1 MPLVSPD
8 GTFQSTAAPT
18 TLTDSYTGQ
27 IETAEDKTYT
37 LDPNVSTARTI
48 TGYYI
53 RCGSGGVT
61 AALQNAG
68 NQVALV
74 PATTTTG
81 SFGGLFA
88 NTSVA
93 AGATLTIVTT
103 GNNSATDVVF
113 NVEYTTTL

>member
-1 MPLVSPD
+1 
-8 GTFQSTAAPT
+8 
-18 TLTDSYTGQ
+18 
-27 IETAEDKTYT
+27 
-37 LDPNVSTARTI
+37 
-48 TGYYI
+48 
-53 RCGSGGVT
+53 VT

-81 SFGGLFA
+81 SFVGLFA